1 MVHLFNLRLCWVSV
15 AVHGPFP
22 NRGEWAL
29 LSNEMRQLL
38 TALLAVEVQL
48 AVGGA
53 RAHLPHGS
61 WDLPR
66 PGLGPASPALQADSQ
81 PLHHQGSPK
90 TKWI

>member
-1 MVHLFNLRLCWVSV
+1 M
-15 AVHGPFP
+15 AVHGLFP

-61 WDLPR
+61 WDR
-66 PGLGPASPALQADSQ
+66 
-81 PLHHQGSPK
+81 HVEF
-90 TKWI
+90 